1 MPQAIEAE
9 NIEGVSD
16 GDRHKL
22 VRADSIRHSFSQ
34 INIGDILSKQPY
46 WYSRRASDVGSLQK
60 ITAAEEVRCPQQ
72 LDPSLRQ
79 SER

>member
-9 NIEGVSD
+9 NIQGVSD

-46 WYSRRASDVGSLQK
+46 
-60 ITAAEEVRCPQQ
+60 
-72 LDPSLRQ
+72 
-79 SER
+79 

>member
-22 VRADSIRHSFSQ
+22 VLADSLRHLISQ
-34 INIGDILSKQPY
+34 INIGNILSKQPY
-46 WYSRRASDVGSLQK
+46 
-60 ITAAEEVRCPQQ
+60 
-72 LDPSLRQ
+72 
-79 SER
+79 